1 MVAGFLPCDPSRVA
15 RKLGSL
21 SSGDSPKYGSGHQ
34 ARTSRIVEVVEPTNE
49 LASGI
54 QPRQRRVLDVEH
66 PSRGIDL
73 EATEGEGDPAADRI
87 GFERRLFDR
96 VGPVGLVY
104 SKSFGPPT
112 ILDVGIER
120 HILPNGG
127 IVFPDRLQEVVKI
140 HILHLIGEF
149 FERIRLDLGGATQ
162 LVLVAQQMSQLR
174 VKPLD
179 RKSTSLNSSH

>member
-73 EATEGEGDPAADRI
+73 EATEGEI
-87 GFERRLFDR
+87 GRATWRESVCQYVLI
-96 VGPVGLVY
+96 
-104 SKSFGPPT
+104 S
-112 ILDVGIER
+112 
-120 HILPNGG
+120 
-127 IVFPDRLQEVVKI
+127 VVA
-140 HILHLIGEF
+140 E
-149 FERIRLDLGGATQ
+149 
-162 LVLVAQQMSQLR
+162 S
-174 VKPLD
+174 
-179 RKSTSLNSSH
+179 